1 MNPKSSL
8 LGVGKLQMESV
19 WNGSVCK
26 LCLICLLSLSFD
38 HCVIAGAAGMRF
50 TVFLA
55 TCSKTFVAFP
65 CKRLGMIKRLPES
78 FQVAFS
84 NLDNV

>member
-1 MNPKSSL
+1 MSGISFILIMNSKSRLS
-8 LGVGKLQMESV
+8 GVGKLQMESV

-38 HCVIAGAAGMRF
+38 HCVIDGAAGMRF

-55 TCSKTFVAFP
+55 TCSKTSASFP
-65 CKRLGMIKRLPES
+65 CKRLGMIKGYLKVFR
-78 FQVAFS
+78 
-84 NLDNV
+84 

>member
-1 MNPKSSL
+1 MNSKSRLS
-8 LGVGKLQMESV
+8 GVGKLQMESV

-38 HCVIAGAAGMRF
+38 HCVIDGAAGMCF

-55 TCSKTFVAFP
+55 
-65 CKRLGMIKRLPES
+65 
-78 FQVAFS
+78 
-84 NLDNV
+84 NLLKDFCRIFL

>member
-38 HCVIAGAAGMRF
+38 HCVIDSAAGMRF

-65 CKRLGMIKRLPES
+65 CKRLG
-78 FQVAFS
+78 
-84 NLDNV
+84 

>member
-1 MNPKSSL
+1 MNSKSRLS
-8 LGVGKLQMESV
+8 GVGKLQMESV

-38 HCVIAGAAGMRF
+38 HCVIDGAAGMRF

-55 TCSKTFVAFP
+55 
-65 CKRLGMIKRLPES
+65 
-78 FQVAFS
+78 
-84 NLDNV
+84 NLLKDFCLISL

>member
-8 LGVGKLQMESV
+8 LGVGKLQMESA

-26 LCLICLLSLSFD
+26 PCLMCLLSLSFG
-38 HCVIAGAAGMRF
+38 HRVIDGAAGMCF

-55 TCSKTFVAFP
+55 
-65 CKRLGMIKRLPES
+65 
-78 FQVAFS
+78 
-84 NLDNV
+84 NLLKDFCRIFL

>member
-8 LGVGKLQMESV
+8 LGVDKLQMESV

-26 LCLICLLSLSFD
+26 PCLMCLLSLSFANR
-38 HCVIAGAAGMRF
+38 VIDGAAGMRF

-55 TCSKTFVAFP
+55 TCSKTFVAFS
-65 CKRLGMIKRLPES
+65 CKRLGMIKRLPDY
-78 FQVAFS
+78 FR
-84 NLDNV
+84 

>member
-8 LGVGKLQMESV
+8 LGVGKLQMESA

-26 LCLICLLSLSFD
+26 PCLMCLLILSFD
-38 HCVIAGAAGMRF
+38 HRVIDGAAGMRF

-55 TCSKTFVAFP
+55 TCSKTFVVFS
-65 CKRLGMIKRLPES
+65 CKRLGMIKRLPDY
-78 FQVAFS
+78 FR
-84 NLDNV
+84 

>member
-8 LGVGKLQMESV
+8 SGVGKLQMESA

-38 HCVIAGAAGMRF
+38 HCVIDGAAGMRF
-50 TVFLA
+50 TMF
-55 TCSKTFVAFP
+55 
-65 CKRLGMIKRLPES
+65 
-78 FQVAFS
+78 
-84 NLDNV
+84 LDNLLKDFCRIFL